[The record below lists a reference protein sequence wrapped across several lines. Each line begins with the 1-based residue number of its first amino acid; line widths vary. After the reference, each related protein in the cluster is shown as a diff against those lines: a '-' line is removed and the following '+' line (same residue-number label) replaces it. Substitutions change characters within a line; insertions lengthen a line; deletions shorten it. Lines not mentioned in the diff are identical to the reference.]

1 LQSTIKFGRDPKGL
15 CPRSRFRREKQLNQH
30 LNSDQIDELLQSA
43 ADSTPSQVA
52 NRDHLKDAR
61 RHLKECPD
69 CQMRIRAHE
78 QAIESLALLKPKTPG
93 TKGLICPPD
102 YIWLDIAAG
111 ILDRDAENDLSHA
124 AQCDHCGS
132 LLRQAKEDF
141 ADELTSEEETIIA
154 NLPSS
159 RTAWHRRLAVKL
171 EDTQASLP
179 VFSPPKDRSPS
190 FPGSLL
196 ARWRLAFA
204 ASIIGLILLGLRDYQ
219 RTAYLSAQHRQAA
232 AEIQR
237 LQQSILQQSTQIAEL
252 TAGLKKSSTPAT
264 APEPQPTGNVQIAS
278 LSLDPGLT
286 RGIVGLKRL
295 TIPRGTDIAKITLH
309 LLETP
314 DGAIRED
321 LITAEGQKKW
331 SQELSPPESEKKT
344 NSLTLLVP
352 AYLLTPN
359 DYQIALSR
367 QSSDGF
373 ERFATY
379 TFRVIR

>member
-1 LQSTIKFGRDPKGL
+1 LDK
-15 CPRSRFRREKQLNQH
+15 H

-43 ADSTPSQVA
+43 TDSKPNQGA
-52 NRDHLKDAR
+52 HRDHLEEAR
-61 RHLKECPD
+61 RHLKDCTT
-69 CQMRIRAHE
+69 CQMRMRVHE
-78 QAIESLALLKPKTPG
+78 QAMESLALLKSTTPG
-93 TKGLICPPD
+93 AKKLICPPD
-102 YIWLDIAAG
+102 YVWLDIAAG
-111 ILDRDAENDLSHA
+111 ILDGEAENDLSHA
-124 AQCDHCGS
+124 AQCDHCAS

-154 NLPSS
+154 DLPSS
-159 RTAWHRRLAVKL
+159 HTAWQGRLAVKL
-171 EDTQASLP
+171 EDTQAPLP

-190 FPGSLL
+190 FPGTFLEP
-196 ARWRLAFA
+196 WRLAFA
-204 ASIIGLILLGLRDYQ
+204 AAIIGLILLGLRDYR
-219 RTAYLSAQHRQAA
+219 RTSDLMAQNRQTT

-252 TAGLKKSSTPAT
+252 TAGLRKSSTPAT

-286 RGIVGLKRL
+286 RGMVGLKRL
-295 TIPRGTDIAKITLH
+295 TISRGADIAKITLR

-314 DGAIRED
+314 DGIVRED
-321 LITAEGQKKW
+321 LVTAEGQKKW

-344 NSLTLLVP
+344 YSLSLLLP

-359 DYQIALSR
+359 DYQIVLSR
-367 QSSDGF
+367 QSADGF